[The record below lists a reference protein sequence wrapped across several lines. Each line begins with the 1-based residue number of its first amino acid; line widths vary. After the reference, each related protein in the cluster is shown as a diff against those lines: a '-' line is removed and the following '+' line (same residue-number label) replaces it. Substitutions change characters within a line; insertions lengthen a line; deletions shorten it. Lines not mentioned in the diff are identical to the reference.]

1 MPEREILQRENF
13 VVAVFSPAI
22 LKQFPPNLSCE
33 GSLSFKVTTST
44 GSTAA
49 DFQEPQAFLEHTL
62 EEMGRKFDVSVYI
75 DVSDEQVVKR
85 LSERRVC
92 HQCRAEFHLLSDP
105 FGTCPRKKCT
115 GEFLRHL
122 EEDQSRG
129 TCCDRSGI
137 DALPLIQRVRADA
150 GSRLPEISLSAGC
163 CAALL
168 LPPGFPSVE
177 SGLEVLCLHGFRD
190 IIVHASCQ
198 ALLPI
203 AINDIGGHG
212 DDIGVLEC
220 LCCSGVCL
228 ALQ

>member
-122 EEDQSRG
+122 EEDQSEVIAILVKMFQRG
-129 TCCDRSGI
+129 IEPLLQHYETSGRLIEIGGDGSI
-137 DALPLIQRVRADA
+137 D
-150 GSRLPEISLSAGC
+150 
-163 CAALL
+163 
-168 LPPGFPSVE
+168 
-177 SGLEVLCLHGFRD
+177 EVHVA
-190 IIVHASCQ
+190 IVQ
-198 ALLPI
+198 ALMPYR
-203 AINDIGGHG
+203 
-212 DDIGVLEC
+212 
-220 LCCSGVCL
+220 
-228 ALQ
+228 